1 MRFLLIEALEA
12 VAPVEEVRK
21 SNLPARYVQNGQI
34 LRLGQIHWLCEPVK
48 NRTYGKVVRADLDS
62 AMTIIEAMNEAVHRD
77 DYEEIEDAFR
87 TMAIRAAVA
96 LSNLLKLWKARN

>member
-1 MRFLLIEALEA
+1 M
-12 VAPVEEVRK
+12 
-21 SNLPARYVQNGQI
+21 
-34 LRLGQIHWLCEPVK
+34 K

-87 TMAIRAAVA
+87 SMAIRTAVA
-96 LSNLLKLWKARN
+96 LCNLLKLSKARN